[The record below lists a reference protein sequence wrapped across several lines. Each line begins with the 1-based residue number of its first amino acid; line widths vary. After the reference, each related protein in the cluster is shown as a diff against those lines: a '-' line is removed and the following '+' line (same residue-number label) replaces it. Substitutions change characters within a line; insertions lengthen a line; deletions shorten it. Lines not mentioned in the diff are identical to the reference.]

1 MEEFGI
7 DLDEVFKV
15 IDTAEVLVIR
25 FALLNDRLLLDAR
38 ADADSGPPILKVVPR
53 AGSLEERF
61 KTIKQLRP
69 SLPLPERILSF
80 QWPRQIE
87 TLRSSG
93 IWQRIEERCG
103 ADNHDDAGAMCAQA
117 WRDLTAA
124 ERRLVTGAVMG
135 GEGFHTLWERA

>member
-7 DLDEVFKV
+7 DLEEVFRV
-15 IDTAEVLVIR
+15 IDSAEVLVIR
-25 FALLNDRLLLDAR
+25 FALIDDRLLLDAR
-38 ADADSGPPILKVVPR
+38 EDEDEGPILKVVPR

-87 TLRSSG
+87 TLRSAG

-103 ADNHDDAGAMCAQA
+103 AENHDDRGAMCAEA

-124 ERRLVTGAVMG
+124 ERRLVTGAVRG
-135 GEGFHTLWERA
+135 GEGFHTLWERG